1 MILNSSHFRNPNVSV
16 ELANILSYDVWN
28 LLHALFLI
36 FLSIDLRKELDYN
49 LGLWIMGIV
58 IETVFHQLV
67 GK

>member
-1 MILNSSHFRNPNVSV
+1 MMLNSSHFRNPNVSV
-16 ELANILSYDVWN
+16 ELAKILPNDVGY

-36 FLSIDLRKELDYN
+36 FFSIDFRKEFDYN